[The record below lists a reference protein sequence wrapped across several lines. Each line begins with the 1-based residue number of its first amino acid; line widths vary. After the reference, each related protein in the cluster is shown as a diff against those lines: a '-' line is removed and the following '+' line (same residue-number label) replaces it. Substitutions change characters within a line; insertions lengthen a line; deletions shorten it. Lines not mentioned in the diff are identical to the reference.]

1 MNDNIIYVC
10 LSEQANK
17 KTKFFVQCLFVHET
31 NIEKK
36 IQTWVKINRSGE
48 KNKCFSFFPSIQFDL
63 LPEMKRWTKKIDEEY
78 SSKKIN
84 IDESNSNTH
93 MAHTCP
99 SSMIVLGGE
108 YKNTNIFECNSF
120 ALMIFFI
127 IISNDDRLIFL
138 SNEWMRNKSNNN
150 AFIVYFAPSQQNLFI
165 VIECFF
171 LVLGSFK

>member
-1 MNDNIIYVC
+1 MCVC
-10 LSEQANK
+10 LSKRIKKQNFFSMFVCSRNKYWKKNSNMGKNQSKWGKKQMFLFLSINSIRFIARNEKMNK
-17 KTKFFVQCLFVHET
+17 KNWWGIF
-31 NIEKK
+31 I
-36 IQTWVKINRSGE
+36 E
-48 KNKCFSFFPSIQFDL
+48 KNKHWRIKFKHTHGPHMSLIDDCF
-63 LPEMKRWTKKIDEEY
+63 
-78 SSKKIN
+78 
-84 IDESNSNTH
+84 
-93 MAHTCP
+93 
-99 SSMIVLGGE
+99 GGE

-171 LVLGSFK
+171 GAWLF